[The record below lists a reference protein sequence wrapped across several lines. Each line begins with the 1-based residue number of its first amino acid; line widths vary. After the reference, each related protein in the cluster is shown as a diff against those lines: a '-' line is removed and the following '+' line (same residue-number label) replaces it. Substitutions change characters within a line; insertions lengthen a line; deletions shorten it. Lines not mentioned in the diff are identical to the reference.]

1 MRAPVSW
8 LKEYVDLDEAVTGR
22 EIGEALIRAG
32 LEVEGV
38 ERSSDIDGPLVV
50 GRVLSV
56 VDEPQ
61 KNGKVIRWCRVD
73 VGAEHNAGAS
83 EPDPEGRSRGIICGA
98 HNFVAGDLVVVA
110 LPGTTLPGGF
120 QIASRKTYGHI
131 SDGMICAEDEIGIG
145 TDHAGIIVLPSDAGQ
160 PGDDAK
166 TLLGLGDEVL
176 DIAVTPDMGYCL
188 SIRGLAR
195 ETAQSFGAAFTDPVS
210 LATPGSRADG
220 YPVRLVTDA
229 CPLFVALTVT
239 GVDPTRPSPSWL
251 QNRLRMAGMR
261 SISLAVDISNYVM
274 LETGQ
279 PNHCYDGEKLRGPI
293 VVRNA
298 VSGERITT
306 LDEVVRTCAAED
318 VLITDDSGPI
328 GIGGVMGGATTEI
341 DDRTT
346 TVVIECAS
354 FDPVTIARAS
364 RRHKLSSEASKRFE
378 RGVDQ
383 NAAYAAA
390 RRVADLLVELGGGT
404 LEPNQTVAGA
414 VVAPPSTTIAGA
426 LPATVL
432 GTEIAADRVVE
443 VLTSSGVAVERIGD
457 DLVCTPPTWRPDL
470 RDPYDYVEEVGCK
483 IGLETID
490 PVVPRAPGGRGLT
503 VRQKARRALST
514 VLPTLGFVEVLTFP
528 FASDDELDKL
538 GVPETDERRLLVR
551 LANPLADT
559 SPYLRTTMLPGL
571 FAAVARNRSRG
582 QDDLALYEVGAVF
595 IGPAG
600 VAPMPSVAD
609 RPSDTD
615 LAAIASAIPN
625 QPTRIACVVTGSWR
639 PAGWLGAA
647 EPTGWRHAIALA
659 EAAARTVGLEL
670 TRTAAEYAPFH
681 PGRCAAL
688 AVGDVVVGHAGELH
702 PTVCK
707 AYGLP
712 PRTAAAELSFDSLLA
727 LAPGAGDVA
736 PVSAWPIAKEDV
748 ALIVEGDIPAAAVEA
763 TLREGAGDLLESIH
777 LFDVY
782 TGEQAG
788 EGRKSLAY
796 ALRFRAPDRTLK
808 DAEAAAARDAA
819 IALAVERFGAVP
831 RIA

>member
-8 LKEYVDLDEAVTGR
+8 LREYVALDSAVTGR

-32 LEVEGV
+32 LEVEAV
-38 ERSSDIDGPLVV
+38 ERASDVDGPLVV
-50 GRVLSV
+50 GRVLSA

-83 EPDPEGRSRGIICGA
+83 EPDENGGSRGIICGA
-98 HNFVAGDLVVVA
+98 HNFTAGDLVVVA

-145 TDHAGIIVLPSDAGQ
+145 SDHAGIIVLPEGSAT

-166 TLLGLGDEVL
+166 VLLGLGDEVL

-195 ETAQSFGAAFTDPVS
+195 ETAQAFGVAFTDPVQGV
-210 LATPGSRADG
+210 TPAAVADG
-220 YPVRLVTDA
+220 YPVRLESDG

-239 GVDPTRPSPSWL
+239 GVDPTAPSPSWL

-279 PNHCYDGEKLRGPI
+279 PNHAYDGSKLRGPI
-293 VVRNA
+293 VVRLA
-298 VSGERITT
+298 QPGERITT
-306 LDEVVRTCAAED
+306 LDD
-318 VLITDDSGPI
+318 VDRALDRADLLITDDSGPI
-328 GIGGVMGGATTEI
+328 GIAGVMGGASTEI
-341 DDRTT
+341 DATSS

-378 RGVDQ
+378 RGVDP

-390 RRVADLLVELGGGT
+390 HRVAALLVELAGGT
-404 LEPNQTVAGA
+404 LSPDETVAGA
-414 VVAPPSTTIAGA
+414 VAVPPLTEFAA
-426 LPATVL
+426 DLPARVL
-432 GTEIAADRVVE
+432 GTDVSAERVVE
-443 VLTSSGVAVERIGD
+443 VLEASGVTVEREAGTLRCI
-457 DLVCTPPTWRPDL
+457 PPTWRSDL
-470 RDPYDYVEEVGCK
+470 RDPYDFVEEIGCK
-483 IGLETID
+483 IGLETIE

-503 VRQKARRALST
+503 VRQKSRRALSS
-514 VLPTLGFVEVLTFP
+514 VLPTAGYVEVLSFP
-528 FASDDELDKL
+528 FASADEADRLGLPADDD
-538 GVPETDERRLLVR
+538 RRCLVR

-559 SPYLRTTMLPGL
+559 APYLRTTLLPGL
-571 FAAVARNRSRG
+571 FAAVARNRSRS
-582 QDDLALYEVGAVF
+582 QDDLALYEVGSVF
-595 IGPAG
+595 RGPSG
-600 VAPMPSVAD
+600 VAPMPPVTF
-609 RPSDTD
+609 RPSPDE
-615 LAAIASAIPN
+615 LAALDDALPRQPVHVAS
-625 QPTRIACVVTGSWR
+625 VVTGAWR
-639 PAGWLGAA
+639 PAGWWGAA
-647 EPTGWRHAIALA
+647 EPASWRHAIAFAGTVARSLGV
-659 EAAARTVGLEL
+659 ELVRAADNH
-670 TRTAAEYAPFH
+670 APFH
-681 PGRCAAL
+681 PGRCAKL
-688 AVGDVVVGHAGELH
+688 TVGDMVVGHAGELH
-702 PTVCK
+702 PSVCK

-712 PRTAAAELSFDSLLA
+712 PRTSAAELSFDRLLEV
-727 LAPGAGDVA
+727 APGPGDIT
-736 PVSAWPIAKEDV
+736 PVSAWPVAKEDV
-748 ALIVEGDIPAAAVEA
+748 ALIVAADVPAAEVEA
-763 TLREGAGDLLESIH
+763 ALREGAGELLESIH

-808 DAEAAAARDAA
+808 DTDAASARDAA
-819 IALAVERFGAVP
+819 IAVAVTRFGAVP
-831 RIA
+831 RIG

>member
-8 LKEYVDLDEAVTGR
+8 LREFVALDDSVTGR
-22 EIGEALIRAG
+22 DIGEALIRAG
-32 LEVEGV
+32 LEVEAV
-38 ERSSDIDGPLVV
+38 EPASDVAGPLVV

-83 EPDPEGRSRGIICGA
+83 EPDATGSSRGIICGA

-145 TDHAGIIVLPSDAGQ
+145 SDHAGIIVLPEDSAQ

-166 TLLGLGDEVL
+166 ALLGLGDEVL

-195 ETAQSFGAAFTDPVS
+195 EVAQAFGVEFRDPVGVT
-210 LATPGSRADG
+210 TPPAVANG
-220 YPVRLVTDA
+220 YPVRLEDPA

-239 GVDPTRPSPSWL
+239 GVDPAASSPSWL

-261 SISLAVDISNYVM
+261 SINLTVDISNYVM

-279 PNHCYDGEKLRGPI
+279 PNHAYDGAKVRGPI
-293 VVRNA
+293 VVRLA
-298 VSGERITT
+298 TPGERITT
-306 LDEVVRTCAAED
+306 LDGVDRALNPAD
-318 VLITDDSGPI
+318 LLITDDSGPI
-328 GIGGVMGGATTEI
+328 GIAGVMGGASTEM
-341 DDRTT
+341 DERST

-354 FDPVTIARAS
+354 FDPVSIARAS

-378 RGVDQ
+378 RGVDP
-383 NAAYAAA
+383 NAAYATAH
-390 RRVADLLVELGGGT
+390 RVASLLVDL
-404 LEPNQTVAGA
+404 AGA
-414 VVAPPSTTIAGA
+414 TLSADETIAGA
-426 LPATVL
+426 VAAPPTTVIATDLPSRVL
-432 GTEIAADRVVE
+432 GTAVPAARVVA
-443 VLTSSGVAVERIGD
+443 VLESSGVAVVQDGD
-457 DLVCTPPTWRPDL
+457 SLRCTPPTWRPDL

-483 IGLETID
+483 IGLEAIE

-503 VRQKARRALST
+503 VRQRARRALST
-514 VLPTLGFVEVLTFP
+514 VLPTAGYVEVLTFP
-528 FASDDELDKL
+528 FASVEELDKL
-538 GVPETDERRLLVR
+538 GVPVDDDRRALVR

-559 SPYLRTTMLPGL
+559 APYLRTTLLPGL
-571 FAAVARNRSRG
+571 FAAVARNRSRS

-595 IGPAG
+595 RGPAG
-600 VAPMPSVAD
+600 LAPMPSVAG
-609 RPSDTD
+609 RPSDAE
-615 LAAIASAIPN
+615 LASVAEALPR
-625 QPTRIACVVTGSWR
+625 QPVHLGCVVTGVWR

-647 EPTGWRHAIALA
+647 EPASWRHAVAFA
-659 EAAARTVGLEL
+659 ETAARALGVEL
-670 TRTAAEYAPFH
+670 TRTADAQAPFH
-681 PGRCAAL
+681 PGRCAKL
-688 AVGDVVVGHAGELH
+688 TVGDVVVGHAGELH
-702 PTVCK
+702 PSVCK

-712 PRTAAAELSFDSLLA
+712 PRTAAAELSFDALL
-727 LAPGAGDVA
+727 DVA
-736 PVSAWPIAKEDV
+736 PGPGDIAPVSSWPVAKEDV
-748 ALIVEGDIPAAAVEA
+748 ALIVGSEVPSAEVEA
-763 TLREGAGDLLESIH
+763 ALREGAGELLESIH

-782 TGEQAG
+782 AGEQAG

-808 DAEAAAARDAA
+808 DTDAAAARDAA
-819 IALAVERFGAVP
+819 IAVAVQRFGALP
-831 RIA
+831 RIG